1 MLDRVVIGGYRSIRH
16 LEFRLRRLN
25 VVCGPNGSGKS
36 NLYKALR
43 LLALTAQGGL
53 PKAIAREGGMQSVL
67 WAGTRQKGPVR
78 MTLAAHSDQFN
89 YEVSLGLPTPRGV
102 DPTAFHLDPRVKE
115 EFVWHGGARR
125 RSNTYFER
133 SSSGTWAMDRNG
145 ERTSYSGNLDISEPV
160 LSQLREPHLYPELS
174 MLARDLREWRFYDY
188 FRTDPESSLR
198 QSQPAVRTP
207 ILAHDGNDLAAALQ
221 TIAES
226 SDGRFLVTAIE
237 EVFPGSRL
245 RIPHEGC
252 TFRMELEVPSI
263 QRAFH
268 ATEFSDGTLR
278 YLCLLAALLSP
289 EPAPLLILNEP
300 ENSLHPDVLPP
311 LAALIRRAAK
321 RSQVWVTTHSQTLAS
336 LLSEA
341 PDSKVMTLEKIEGE
355 TRIAGQGLVLEDAE

>member
-43 LLALTAQGGL
+43 LLACTAQGGL
-53 PKAIAREGGMQSVL
+53 PKAIAREGGMQSIL

-78 MTLAAHSDQFN
+78 MLLAAYSDQFN
-89 YEVSLGLPTPRGV
+89 YEVNLGLPTPFNI
-102 DPTAFHLDPRVKE
+102 DPTAFHLDPRVKDE
-115 EFVWHGGARR
+115 YVWHGRARR
-125 RSNTYFER
+125 KGNTYFER
-133 SSSGTWAMDRNG
+133 SVSGAWVMDRSG

-188 FRTDPESSLR
+188 FRTDPESPLR
-198 QSQPAVRTP
+198 QAQPAVRTP

-226 SDGRFLVTAIE
+226 PDGRLLAAAME
-237 EVFPGSRL
+237 DVFPGSRL
-245 RIPHEGC
+245 RIPQAGC
-252 TFRMELEVPSI
+252 TFSLELEVPSI

-268 ATEFSDGTLR
+268 AAEFSDGTLR

-289 EPAPLLILNEP
+289 SPAPLLILNEP
-300 ENSLHPDVLPP
+300 ENSLHPDVLQP
-311 LAALIRRAAK
+311 LASLIRRAAE

-336 LLSEA
+336 LLAEA
-341 PDSKVMTLEKIEGE
+341 PDSKVMTLEKIDGE
-355 TRIAGQGLVLEDAE
+355 TRIAGQGLILDD